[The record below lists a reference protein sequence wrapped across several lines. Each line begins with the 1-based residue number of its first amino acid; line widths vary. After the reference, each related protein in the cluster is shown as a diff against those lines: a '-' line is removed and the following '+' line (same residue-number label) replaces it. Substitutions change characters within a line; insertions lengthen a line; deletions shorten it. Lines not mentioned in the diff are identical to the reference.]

1 MTDVTHKPQGF
12 DQILI
17 ESQGRGDGPRDL
29 HHFDGV
35 RQPVAE
41 MVGVPARE
49 DLGLVLKPA
58 ESAGMDDPVPVS
70 LKIVAIWM
78 TRLRIAPSPA
88 VFRPKRVRRQHGLSV
103 TQEALSS
110 QHSAF

>member
-1 MTDVTHKPQGF
+1 MPDVMHQGQGF
-12 DQILI
+12 HEVFI
-17 ESQGRGDGPRDL
+17 EPQRSGDGPRDL

-35 RQPVAE
+35 RKPVAK
-41 MVGVPARE
+41 VIGVPARE
-49 DLGLVLKPA
+49 NLGLVLKSA
-58 ESAGMDDPVPVS
+58 KSAGMDDPVPVS

-103 TQEALSS
+103 T
-110 QHSAF
+110 